1 MSFKFEQE
9 QDNVDPL
16 RLVVRMSVIKGECMY
31 SVLLDET
38 SFSSAYVE
46 LADIEKCF
54 TGDQIIDQHTSAD
67 YSIFERPDG
76 SLLDVHLNI
85 RYSKSQ
91 KLKSVCETFT
101 FTLTKI
107 ERDLQLAEIV
117 RLTNENETMAKKIQR
132 LETDD
137 IPSLKQENENL
148 RKWIDYLKTYQ
159 IGYFDFSKFKQPV
172 PLGIFN
178 NYKYGIPHVHVK
190 LNIGCT
196 IEPKLNCNISLKL
209 DVGNSPI
216 IEDPVIRYVFEH
228 DRFKKYHDF
237 FKKVDDYLSYDVTL
251 DYVSR
256 VADTEFPNMS
266 HEEKT
271 KYFINYHGTLE
282 ILQII
287 LFSSSRSMRKHLLF
301 HSLET
306 DEQNTYIF
314 FAENFQNIYQS
325 VSKVCQRA
333 MEVVFTYYDLHTEYL
348 LRGKVMLPPT
358 LFGSKFYMID
368 HPSGDPETVT
378 HEFDTLNMLLNPPQ
392 ASDKYFLNPNIGF
405 YQTPDEFI

>member
-9 QDNVDPL
+9 KDNE
-16 RLVVRMSVIKGECMY
+16 VRMSLFKAECMY

-54 TGDQIIDQHTSAD
+54 TGDQKIDQHTSAD

-76 SLLDVHLNI
+76 SSLDVSLCV

-91 KLKSVCETFT
+91 KLKSVCEKFS

-117 RLTNENETMAKKIQR
+117 RLTKENETMAKKIR
-132 LETDD
+132 LLETDD
-137 IPSLKQENENL
+137 IPTLKQENENL
-148 RKWIDYLKTYQ
+148 RLWIDYLKTYQ
-159 IGYFDFSKFKQPV
+159 IGYFDISKFRQPV
-172 PLGIFN
+172 PLGIN
-178 NYKYGIPHVHVK
+178 RNTCESYKKSLKCK
-190 LNIGCT
+190 LNYGEKRSSDGKKMT
-196 IEPKLNCNISLKL
+196 LSLNFY
-209 DVGNSPI
+209 VGNSPI
-216 IEDPVIRYVFEH
+216 IEDPVIRYVSEH
-228 DRFKKYHDF
+228 DRFKKYIDF
-237 FKKVDDYLSYDVTL
+237 LKKVDSCLSFDVTF
-251 DYVSR
+251 DYCAFPSE
-256 VADTEFPNMS
+256 TEFQNMS

-271 KYFINYHGTLE
+271 KYFINYGTLDY
-282 ILQII
+282 LHSI
-287 LFSSSRSMRKHLLF
+287 LFNSSSTLKHLLF
-301 HSLET
+301 HAYST
-306 DEQNTYIF
+306 DYENRQNF
-314 FAENFQNIYQS
+314 FAENFQNIYQK
-325 VSKVCQRA
+325 VSKDRQRA
-333 MEVVFTYYDLHTEYL
+333 IEIMFIYYDLHTEYL

-378 HEFDTLNMLLNPPQ
+378 HEFDTLSKLLNPPH
-392 ASDKYFLNPNIGF
+392 ASDRFFLNPNIGF